1 MSRGGGGLLMAANP
15 HGHWHELDGRAP
27 LGSILVRRGVLTED
41 QLVAALAE
49 QARSG
54 EKLGEVIVRLGFTV
68 GPTVGLGL
76 AAQHGGPLKTEY
88 GYAVGGLVEVER
100 VADAE
105 PHVSEPPPL
114 LTKAA
119 PAVTT
124 SSAERQI
131 ERLEADREAAEAALD
146 AARLRS
152 VELQRR
158 VTELQAATTA
168 GSESAAA
175 SARAAQL
182 EIELREAVARIAQ
195 LEADRNGVP
204 ASGEDGSGFRFDAHA
219 RDSSHLLFAPVPSG
233 YLLFEEEGP
242 PPQPGSLLE
251 FIDED
256 GTSSRFIVAE
266 VGAPPLPGVT
276 LACGY
281 LIDAD

>member
-1 MSRGGGGLLMAANP
+1 MAADP
-15 HGHWHELDGRAP
+15 HGDMREHDGRAP
-27 LGSILVRRGVLTED
+27 LGSILVRRGVLTDE
-41 QLVAALAE
+41 QLVVALAE

-88 GYAVGGLVEVER
+88 GYAVGRLVAVEPA
-100 VADAE
+100 ADAE
-105 PHVSEPPPL
+105 QRVSASPPVMS
-114 LTKAA
+114 KAA
-119 PAVTT
+119 PPATT
-124 SSAERQI
+124 SSTERRI
-131 ERLEADREAAEAALD
+131 ERLEADCEAAEAALD

-152 VELQRR
+152 AELQRR

-168 GSESAAA
+168 ESA
-175 SARAAQL
+175 STEPIARTAQL
-182 EIELREAVARIAQ
+182 QIELEEAITRIAQ
-195 LEADRNGVP
+195 LEAERNGPP
-204 ASGEDGSGFRFDAHA
+204 ATAEDGSAFRFDAHA
-219 RDSSHLLFAPVPSG
+219 ADSSHLLFAPVPTG
-233 YLLFEEEGP
+233 YLLFEQEGP

-256 GTSSRFIVAE
+256 GVSSCFIVAE
-266 VGAPPLPGVT
+266 VGEPPLPGVT

>member
-1 MSRGGGGLLMAANP
+1 
-15 HGHWHELDGRAP
+15 
-27 LGSILVRRGVLTED
+27 
-41 QLVAALAE
+41 VAALAE

-88 GYAVGGLVEVER
+88 GYAVAGLVAVER
-100 VADAE
+100 AADVE
-105 PHVSEPPPL
+105 PHVSEQPPL

-119 PAVTT
+119 PAATT
-124 SSAERQI
+124 SSAERRI

-158 VTELQAATTA
+158 VTELQGAITV

-182 EIELREAVARIAQ
+182 EVELREAVARIAQ
-195 LEADRNGVP
+195 LEAERNGMP
-204 ASGEDGSGFRFDAHA
+204 ASGEDGSVFRFDVHA
-219 RDSSHLLFAPVPSG
+219 GDSSHLLFAPVPTG
-233 YLLFEEEGP
+233 YLLFEQAGP
-242 PPQPGSLLE
+242 PPVEGSLLE

-256 GTSSRFIVAE
+256 GASSRFIVAE